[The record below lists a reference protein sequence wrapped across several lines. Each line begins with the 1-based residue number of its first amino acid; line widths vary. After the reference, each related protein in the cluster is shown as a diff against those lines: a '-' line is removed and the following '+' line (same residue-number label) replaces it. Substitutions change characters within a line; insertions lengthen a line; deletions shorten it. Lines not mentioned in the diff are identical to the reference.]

1 MKKVWKSLASMM
13 LAAVMVIT
21 TVMTYLPSLE
31 ILAAPIT
38 KQMAHLKA
46 GSGNGNGHFGGTT
59 PEAFVLSDRADVT
72 NDNFSFTLKV
82 GSTQAETRFR
92 FVNKY
97 VDDNNWSFI
106 AYDGAS
112 GWLYQYKV
120 DGMEAWPNLTG
131 LPPLNQ
137 NDVVEVSGSYGADGL
152 SIIVN
157 NTTTKQ
163 SGTATANNETFMS
176 LAVQGGQIGFGA
188 GTFGTQ
194 YTDIYFSDVIVG
206 ETEYETY
213 SAWSLYRDG
222 LTGQTWEPSVP
233 VVGDDGTEDPEPS
246 TEGRKWITV
255 QGGSNNGGGHAY
267 GNGNV
272 TAPALLLDNT
282 RKMPVDGTLSLT
294 LRPVSSQNWGVFYT
308 YQDDNNWLYVG
319 YDTSSHWYYQYNL
332 NGSGQGPLPARPK
345 VFALQ
350 TVSQYISLGPD
361 RNIAYLQAHQM

>member
-152 SIIVN
+152 SIIVIIRPQN
-157 NTTTKQ
+157 SQ
-163 SGTATANNETFMS
+163 EQRPPIMRHLCHWQCRGDRLALEPAHSGPS
-176 LAVQGGQIGFGA
+176 IQIFI
-188 GTFGTQ
+188 F
-194 YTDIYFSDVIVG
+194 
-206 ETEYETY
+206 
-213 SAWSLYRDG
+213 
-222 LTGQTWEPSVP
+222 P
-233 VVGDDGTEDPEPS
+233 
-246 TEGRKWITV
+246 
-255 QGGSNNGGGHAY
+255 
-267 GNGNV
+267 
-272 TAPALLLDNT
+272 
-282 RKMPVDGTLSLT
+282 M
-294 LRPVSSQNWGVFYT
+294 
-308 YQDDNNWLYVG
+308 
-319 YDTSSHWYYQYNL
+319 
-332 NGSGQGPLPARPK
+332 
-345 VFALQ
+345 
-350 TVSQYISLGPD
+350 
-361 RNIAYLQAHQM
+361 